1 VVYFLVDGRAQGLGP
16 AEIEGGIQMRGK
28 VIPGA
33 VAALMIWVWFGAS
46 PAQARPAI
54 FNAVQKGDVARV
66 KAMLRKDPKLIKVRF
81 GEGRFTPLHW
91 AARYG
96 RVKVAALL
104 IAKGADLSA
113 KTGEG
118 EGWTP
123 LHYAAAEGGPGV
135 VRLLLDKGAKVGA
148 RGTEGQTPLHAAA
161 GAGNPQVI
169 HLLLAKGAD
178 RAARDRKGRTPQ
190 DIARAKNHIAAVQM
204 LQVPAGGRS
213 GGGSPSPATGK

>member
-1 VVYFLVDGRAQGLGP
+1 
-16 AEIEGGIQMRGK
+16 MRGK
-28 VIPGA
+28 YIL
-33 VAALMIWVWFGAS
+33 AAAATMMIWGWLGTS

-66 KAMLRKDPKLIKVRF
+66 AAILRRNPGAIRLRF
-81 GEGRFTPLHW
+81 GEGQFTPLHW
-91 AARYG
+91 AVRYG

-104 IAKGADLSA
+104 IAKGADLTA

-135 VRLLLDKGAKVGA
+135 VRLLLAKGANVHA
-148 RGTEGQTPLHAAA
+148 RGTGGQTPLHAAA
-161 GAGNPQVI
+161 GEGRLDVI
-169 HLLLAKGAD
+169 RLLIAKGAD
-178 RAARDRKGRTPQ
+178 PSARDRRGRTPR
-190 DIARAKNHIAAVQM
+190 DVARAKKKWAAVK
-204 LQVPAGGRS
+204 LLGALASGRAG